1 MKMKKISMLLLA
13 ASMTAISFTSCD
25 KDIVT
30 GDTIIICPYQ
40 YPTYIVP
47 GSTVD
52 KDGNYAITFSGYS
65 KSSTR
70 AAATTVSGTGYDDLA
85 LWCWNSDETVMDKF
99 HVQYT
104 TGWTYAGVDNQDI
117 KYFKNQYDS
126 HEFIG
131 IIPQDAQTSFNNG
144 VVTVSDVTAFS
155 QDNPWESPSGA
166 LVGTNSADTPNEFLY
181 CYENVAKS
189 SYATGATL
197 NFKHGN
203 YKVYLKFTSDD
214 ANTEILDYSYVPAN
228 PGSPAVPGTETYTS
242 QTVKFID
249 ELVAG
254 HEVQVGIGFV
264 GASSPKLT
272 KGNPTTL
279 YVGTNNTSNGYLA
292 KDWLL
297 SIKDA
302 VNSQFVYYRL
312 NQVSSSTSK
321 TETTENWGSAA
332 SNKNIFM
339 MKLADGIN
347 ATDFANGNDA
357 FATALKAHQAD
368 WVGGT
373 PAASFWEMFE
383 YAYSQGW
390 RVIRI
395 NESDTNANQVLVFLS
410 NNQNITTQICEV
422 TGGSPEIPATPE
434 SGLRGIRML
443 PATSVAGDGS
453 DAVLASYPLTADA
466 TVSASGLSFTQKTT
480 SSLVQWTIPTGK
492 VSSTPVASPSVFYGI
507 PANTTGIGYTVKV
520 SYEYKG
526 TKYYDSRVWIPAS
539 ECQFQAGKYYTFV
552 INIAGANGNTT
563 PDDSEKD
570 DPTVAPTNE
579 IRLISVTITDYEN
592 GGTQTHTI
600 N

>member
-1 MKMKKISMLLLA
+1 MEMKKISMLLLA

-25 KDIVT
+25 KDIIT

-131 IIPQDAQTSFNNG
+131 IIPHDAQTSFNSG

-166 LVGTNSADTPNEFLY
+166 LVGTNSADTPDEFLY

-214 ANTEILDYSYVPAN
+214 ANTEILDYCPA
-228 PGSPAVPGTETYTS
+228 TS
-242 QTVKFID
+242 GYHAYQMVAKPFLAIGPLLTALTITD
-249 ELVAG
+249 EDIAY
-254 HEVQVGIGFV
+254 I
-264 GASSPKLT
+264 
-272 KGNPTTL
+272 
-279 YVGTNNTSNGYLA
+279 
-292 KDWLL
+292 
-297 SIKDA
+297 
-302 VNSQFVYYRL
+302 NSHY
-312 NQVSSSTSK
+312 SSSLGWIGYYSQNSTSTIDGDLQTNMTTWLNGRYDNTLLASGQGQWATYLNNPDMRLVHIEK
-321 TETTENWGSAA
+321 TGHTSADND
-332 SNKNIFM
+332 SYKGWFVNIQNVQ
-339 MKLADGIN
+339 LVDLG
-347 ATDFANGNDA
+347 TS
-357 FATALKAHQAD
+357 
-368 WVGGT
+368 GT
-373 PAASFWEMFE
+373 PAIE
-383 YAYSQGW
+383 
-390 RVIRI
+390 
-395 NESDTNANQVLVFLS
+395 
-410 NNQNITTQICEV
+410 
-422 TGGSPEIPATPE
+422 
-434 SGLRGIRML
+434 GIRML
-443 PATSVAGDGS
+443 PATSAAGDGS

-466 TVSASGLSFTQKTT
+466 TVSSTGLSFSEPKTT
-480 SSLVQWTIPTGK
+480 SSLVQWTIPAGK
-492 VSSTPVASPSVFYGI
+492 VSSTPVASPTVFYGLPI
-507 PANTTGIGYTVKV
+507 ATANVGYTVKV

-552 INIAGANGNTT
+552 INITGANGNTT

-570 DPTVAPTNE
+570 DPTVTATNE
-579 IRLISVTITDYEN
+579 IRLISVSITDYEN

>member
-1 MKMKKISMLLLA
+1 MEMKKISMLLLA
-13 ASMTAISFTSCD
+13 ASMAAISFTSCD

-30 GDTIIICPYQ
+30 GDTIIIYPYQ

-70 AAATTVSGTGYDDLA
+70 AAATTVSGTGYDNLS

-104 TGWTYAGVDNQDI
+104 TGWTYAGVDNQEI

-131 IIPQDAQTSFNNG
+131 IIPHDAQTSFNSG
-144 VVTVSDVTAFS
+144 VVTVSNVTAFS

-166 LVGTNSADTPNEFLY
+166 LVGTNSADTPDEFLY

-214 ANTEILDYSYVPAN
+214 ANTEILDYCPA
-228 PGSPAVPGTETYTS
+228 TS
-242 QTVKFID
+242 GYHAYQMVAKPTPTV
-249 ELVAG
+249 G
-254 HEVQVGIGFV
+254 
-264 GASSPKLT
+264 P
-272 KGNPTTL
+272 
-279 YVGTNNTSNGYLA
+279 
-292 KDWLL
+292 LL
-297 SIKDA
+297 SAITITDEDIA
-302 VNSQFVYYRL
+302 YINSHY
-312 NQVSSSTSK
+312 SSSLGWIGYYSQNSTIEGDLQTNMTTWLNGRYDNTLLASGQGHWADYLNNPDMRLVHIEKTGHTSAD
-321 TETTENWGSAA
+321 NDSYRAWFV
-332 SNKNIFM
+332 NIKNVQ
-339 MKLADGIN
+339 LVDLG
-347 ATDFANGNDA
+347 TS
-357 FATALKAHQAD
+357 
-368 WVGGT
+368 GT
-373 PAASFWEMFE
+373 PAIE
-383 YAYSQGW
+383 
-390 RVIRI
+390 
-395 NESDTNANQVLVFLS
+395 
-410 NNQNITTQICEV
+410 
-422 TGGSPEIPATPE
+422 
-434 SGLRGIRML
+434 GIRML
-443 PATSVAGDGS
+443 PATSAAGDGS

-466 TVSASGLSFTQKTT
+466 AVGASGLSFAQKTT

-570 DPTVAPTNE
+570 DPTVTATNE